1 MPDILDPRKFANVV
15 KQGFVR
21 GRHYRKARAMFIKA
35 YCGHYYA
42 KKYGLVGDEPINL
55 MFHTIRALIPN
66 LIMQNPV
73 NEVSTQLIPYRDYA
87 FLLGLA
93 LDRIDKKLNLKEI
106 LRYGTVDA
114 CFGFA
119 PFKTGLSQG
128 GTMIN
133 YGDVL
138 IDNGQVYTDNVDID
152 DFVFDPTCRKISK
165 SAFLGDRNRLPR
177 QILLDDD
184 SFEHDLVMKLP
195 RSGHPDV
202 SRRVDALTQSG
213 MSSSE
218 INDLQDMV
226 DVVELFVPGAD
237 ALLTIADPEQIIMD
251 DFLAAREYYGPSEG
265 PYTILSVTQPVP
277 GNPYPIAPAGIW
289 YDLHHAAGGTMRK
302 MVEQIQRQKDIAVVD
317 PAGADEAEDIRTSV
331 DGDMVFG
338 QPDTVK
344 VVSFGGQNPGNE
356 SAMGALQTWYNYM
369 SGNPDQMAGIAVG
382 AKTATGQNILQANQ
396 NVSIEDMRGMIYD
409 CSAKINQ
416 KMAWYL
422 HTDPYIE
429 LPFSR
434 RLPGGEHEQLIL
446 TPEQRQGEFLDY
458 AFNIRQRSMSRLDP
472 AVRSK
477 RIMEFATN
485 VIPGLAMTAQVCMQ
499 MGLPFNLQES
509 VTDIANEMDIL
520 EDVQDWFNDPMFLQ
534 RMEMMMA
541 MGPQPTGKA
550 SPASPKGVQQNGGNP
565 MAHKFLGPQGEMNQ
579 GFQQGGAAEA
589 QSTFQGV
596 N

>member
-1 MPDILDPRKFANVV
+1 MPDVLDPRKFANVV
-15 KQGFVR
+15 KQGFIR

-35 YCGHYYA
+35 YVGHYYA
-42 KKYGLVGDEPINL
+42 KKFGLVGDEPINL
-55 MFHTIRALIPN
+55 IFHTIRALIPN

-73 NEVSTQLIPYRDYA
+73 NEVGTELIPYRDYA
-87 FLLGLA
+87 YLLGLA
-93 LDRIDKKLNLKEI
+93 LDGIDKKLNLKET
-106 LRYGTVDA
+106 LRYGTIDA
-114 CFGFA
+114 CFGFGV
-119 PFKTGLSQG
+119 FKTGLSQG

-138 IDNGQVYTDNVDID
+138 IDNGQVYTDNVDLD

-165 SAFLGDRNRLPR
+165 STFIGDRNRIPR

-184 SFEHDLVMKLP
+184 SFDHDLVMKIP

-202 SRRVDALTQSG
+202 SRRVDAITQSG

-237 ALLTIADPEQIIMD
+237 ALLTIADPEQIIME

-277 GNPYPIAPAGIW
+277 GNPYPVAPAGIW
-289 YDLHHAAGGTMRK
+289 YDLHRAAGDTMRK
-302 MVEQIQRQKDIAVVD
+302 MVEQILRQKDIAIVD
-317 PAGADEAEDIRTSV
+317 PAGADEAEDIRTGS

-338 QPDTVK
+338 SPDTVK

-356 SAMGALQTWYNYM
+356 NAMGSLQTWYNYM
-369 SGNPDQMAGIAVG
+369 SGNPDQMAGVTTG

-396 NVSIEDMRGMIYD
+396 NVGIEDMRGMVYD
-409 CSAKINQ
+409 SSAEINR

-434 RLPGGEHEQLIL
+434 RLPGGEYEQLVL

-458 AFNIRQRSMSRLDP
+458 AFNIKQRSMSRLDP

-477 RIMEFATN
+477 RIMEFATS

-520 EDVQDWFNDPMFLQ
+520 EDVQDWFNDPMFMQ

-541 MGPQPTGKA
+541 MGPQPAGKA
-550 SPASPKGVQQNGGNP
+550 SPMTPQGVQQNKGNP
-565 MAHKFLGPQGEMNQ
+565 MAHKFMGPQGDMNQ
-579 GFQQGGAAEA
+579 GFQQGGPAEA
-589 QSTFQGV
+589 QATYQGV

>member
-15 KQGFVR
+15 KAGFIR

-35 YCGHYYA
+35 YVGHYYA
-42 KKYGLVGDEPINL
+42 KKFGLVGDEPINL

-73 NEVSTQLIPYRDYA
+73 NEVSTQLVPYRDYA
-87 FLLGLA
+87 YLLGLA
-93 LDRIDKKLNLKEI
+93 LDGIDKKLNLKET

-114 CFGFA
+114 CFGFGI
-119 PFKTGLSQG
+119 FKTGLSQG

-133 YGDVL
+133 YGDIM
-138 IDNGQVYTDNVDID
+138 IDEGQVYTDNVDLD
-152 DFVFDPTCRKISK
+152 DYVFDPTCRKISK
-165 SAFLGDRNRLPR
+165 SSFEGDRNRIPR
-177 QILLDDD
+177 QLLLDDD
-184 SFEHDLVMKLP
+184 SFDHDLVMKIP
-195 RSGHPDV
+195 KSGHPDV
-202 SRRVDALTQSG
+202 TRRVDALTQSG

-237 ALLTIADPEQIIMD
+237 ALLTIADPEQIILS
-251 DFLAAREYYGPSEG
+251 DFLAAREYFGPSEG
-265 PYTILSVTQPVP
+265 PYTKLSVTQPVP

-289 YDLHHAAGGTMRK
+289 YDLHRAAGDTMRK
-302 MVEQIQRQKDIAVVD
+302 IVEQIQRQKDVAIVD
-317 PAGADEAEDIRTSV
+317 PAGADEAEDIRTSA

-356 SAMGALQTWYNYM
+356 NAMGSLQTWYNYM
-369 SGNPDQMAGIAVG
+369 SGNPDQMAGVTTG

-396 NVSIEDMRGMIYD
+396 NVGIEDMRGMVYD
-409 CSAKINQ
+409 CSAEINR

-422 HTDPYIE
+422 HTDPLIE
-429 LPFSR
+429 IPFSR
-434 RLPGGEHEQLIL
+434 RQPGGEYEQLVL

-477 RIMEFATN
+477 RIMEFATK

-520 EDVQDWFNDPMFLQ
+520 EDVQDWFNDPMFMQ

-541 MGPQPTGKA
+541 MGPQPAGKA
-550 SPASPKGVQQNGGNP
+550 SPMTPKGVQQNEGNP
-565 MAHKFLGPQGEMNQ
+565 MAPKFLEPQGDINQ
-579 GFQQGGAAEA
+579 GFQQGGPAEA
-589 QSTFQGV
+589 QSTYQGV